1 MAVVTKI
8 EEQKNKKRFNIFV
21 DDAFFCGLN
30 KETAILFGLKVG
42 KNVESSELERAIFE
56 SEVKSAFEKAIDYI
70 SSRMH
75 TKKELSDKLLKK
87 GYTKEV
93 IIEALRKLEDY
104 GYVNDELFAKQFI
117 NENNKY
123 SKKIL
128 SNKLRQKGIECD
140 IIDKFLSDNGQETEE
155 YLCDKYV
162 QKYLKSK
169 KVNDSA
175 SKQKL
180 YASIARRGFDFDLIK
195 KTCEKYLN
203 NDSYD
208 DMDDS
213 F

>member
-140 IIDKFLSDNGQETEE
+140 IIDKFLSDKGQETEE

>member
-42 KNVESSELERAIFE
+42 KNIESSELERAIFE

-140 IIDKFLSDNGQETEE
+140 IIDKFLSDKGQETEE

>member
-140 IIDKFLSDNGQETEE
+140 IIDKFLSDKGQETEE

-203 NDSYD
+203 NDSFD